1 MSTEVRSL
9 IYGLF
14 VRRFI
19 LLARMMA
26 FEGKVPI

>member
-14 VRRFI
+14 VQALI
-19 LLARMMA
+19 LLARMA
-26 FEGKVPI
+26 FADKVPL